1 MFKWKKW
8 NNPDLVEKVKKTKGE
23 SFYNIRGSVANHI
36 MWDLENQELITMC
49 GYLEKFY
56 GLMIYRKDFEGRLD
70 DLFEGCINEIRNAI
84 GVYLKILEKPMKK
97 QFEIDLERKEMKEL
111 KKKATRRHIV
121 HPKNR
126 GEINSFQEKKFG
138 KDWVRLEKMG
148 KWSRLIWSLT
158 SDSCSRLSPS
168 LLQISTKMI
177 FDASRDI
184 LTTQIWWRRGFSH
197 TIALI
202 QLRRWKTRSCHQ
214 RKNYFKGFV
223 INTSKMLNMNMLTFW
238 QKFGCKIVADYHNLY
253 LKTRSY
259 PRRCFSKLQKGLHE
273 QIQAW
278 SCVIFH
284 ITWPGLGCSP
294 QEDGYHSRPF
304 ERSRHALEVWKR
316 NQTWFCGI
324 KVDSRN
330 CLLCAY
336 VREMIR
342 QTYPTYTSPGTNQ
355 HCNKILKRDLLS
367 QPRFEHL

>member
-1 MFKWKKW
+1 
-8 NNPDLVEKVKKTKGE
+8 
-23 SFYNIRGSVANHI
+23 
-36 MWDLENQELITMC
+36 
-49 GYLEKFY
+49 
-56 GLMIYRKDFEGRLD
+56 
-70 DLFEGCINEIRNAI
+70 
-84 GVYLKILEKPMKK
+84 
-97 QFEIDLERKEMKEL
+97 
-111 KKKATRRHIV
+111 
-121 HPKNR
+121 
-126 GEINSFQEKKFG
+126 
-138 KDWVRLEKMG
+138 MG

-158 SDSCSRLSPS
+158 SDSCSRLSPR

-197 TIALI
+197 MIALI
-202 QLRRWKTRSCHQ
+202 QLRRWKTRSCDQ
-214 RKNYFKGFV
+214 RKSYFQGFV
-223 INTSKMLNMNMLTFW
+223 INTSKMLNMNTLTFW

-253 LKTRSY
+253 RKTRSY

-324 KVDSRN
+324 KVGSRN

-342 QTYPTYTSPGTNQ
+342 QTYPTYTSSGTNQ